1 MQHKSSSYFGVES
14 LHAEYSWCDWNYI
27 ILLGFFAWFSGNMRI
42 KVIKTKSTWEGAL
55 NYCEQNHNG
64 LLWIEDAE
72 DQKAVEQWLNHTEV
86 EGPFWIGLRQS
97 TLFGFWIW
105 KDRTVGYSN
114 WKNGKIPAMPMSN
127 HCGVIDKTSAL
138 GKWSDEDCWREH
150 HFLCEEEIVFMN
162 KK

>member
-1 MQHKSSSYFGVES
+1 MQNIHDVTELILSY
-14 LHAEYSWCDWNYI
+14 LY
-27 ILLGFFAWFSGNMRI
+27 FFAWFLGNMRI
-42 KVIKTKSTWEGAL
+42 KVIKKESTWEGAL
-55 NYCEQNHNG
+55 DYCEHNHNG
-64 LLWIEDAE
+64 LLWIEDEE

-105 KDRTVGYSN
+105 KDRTVGYSK

-127 HCGVIDKTSAL
+127 HCGVIDKTSTL
-138 GKWSDEDCWREH
+138 WQWSDEDCWREH